1 MSDASKKLTVE
12 QLQETQEYQR
22 LTQKQQLFV
31 ATYCAGGLLDGKY
44 DAVAATR
51 TAYQCK
57 SAEVARIM
65 SYSLLQ
71 NIRIVEVLNRH
82 FGVTPIEEFLVQVNR
97 AINNKHLTTAQMDAL
112 KLKGDLLGYANR
124 IPNHQSVGAIPS
136 DVLEESRK
144 ARKPKEPVAEEKPY
158 VQPPSPRVKF

>member
-1 MSDASKKLTVE
+1 MGDTSKKLTVE
-12 QLQETQEYQR
+12 QIQETQEYLR

-31 ATYCAGGLLDGKY
+31 ATYCGGGLLDGNY

-57 SAEVARIM
+57 SMEVARIM

-71 NIRIVEVLNRH
+71 NIRIIEVLNRH

-97 AINNKHLTTAQMDAL
+97 AINNRNLTQAQMDAL
-112 KLKGDLLGYANR
+112 KLKSDILGYANR
-124 IPNHQSVGAIPS
+124 IPNHQSFATIPT

-144 ARKPKEPVAEEKPY
+144 ARKTKKSVVDETPY
-158 VQPPSPRVKF
+158 VHPPRPRVKF

>member
-1 MSDASKKLTVE
+1 MSDEKKRLSIE
-12 QLQETQEYQR
+12 QIQDTPEYQR

-71 NIRIVEVLNRH
+71 NIRIIEVLNRH

-97 AINNKHLTTAQMDAL
+97 AINNRNLTQAQMDAL
-112 KLKGDLLGYANR
+112 KLKSDILGYANR

-144 ARKPKEPVAEEKPY
+144 ARKPKKPVIDETPY
-158 VQPPSPRVKF
+158 VQPPGPRVKF